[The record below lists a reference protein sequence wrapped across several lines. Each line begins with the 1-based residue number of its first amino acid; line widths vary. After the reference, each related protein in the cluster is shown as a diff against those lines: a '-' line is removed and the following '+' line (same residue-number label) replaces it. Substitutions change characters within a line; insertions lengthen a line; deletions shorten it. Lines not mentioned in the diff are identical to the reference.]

1 MELSDIVR
9 VVLAGDL
16 LAARQWVTDAKRSG
30 LNWERLP
37 EPAADGVELAVAAG
51 LVELFAE
58 RDGTKP
64 PDWTA
69 NVGAQ
74 AELMVID
81 PGLEN
86 MPRSFAHA
94 KAHGP
99 APLRRRN
106 LVAPPDFLDVA

>member
-9 VVLAGDL
+9 AVLTGDL
-16 LAARQWVTDAKRSG
+16 LTARQWVTDAKRSG

-37 EPAADGVELAVAAG
+37 EPKTNGLELTVAAA
-51 LVELFAE
+51 LVELLAE
-58 RDGTKP
+58 RAGATAP
-64 PDWTA
+64 EWTA

-74 AELMVID
+74 SELMVLD
-81 PGLEN
+81 PGLEK

-106 LVAPPDFLDVA
+106 LVALPDFLNVA